1 MQYGEDTNILEKN
14 ESEKAREEGEVLKKY
29 KWLKITTFIICFLCS
44 FLMSTPLMSLAS
56 NIDDTAN
63 LTLNYIHSDIQF
75 SVYRV
80 AEQTDSGYI
89 LTDNFSG
96 YPVSLDAKT
105 SEEWKALSYTLA
117 TYVAADNI
125 SETVSGKTSSNTITF
140 TNLKT
145 GMYLVLGKAYTIE
158 GYYYTP
164 IPFLV
169 VLTEGDDVIVD
180 AKYDKTG
187 SIIDEENY
195 EDYFAHKIWVDDEE
209 GGNRPQNITI
219 HLLKDGIVYDT
230 VTLNKSNQWEYKWKD
245 LNTKYHWSVIEEN
258 VPKGYTVSITQEGTS
273 FIVTNTFRNEEIITD
288 SDPDILQTGDEA
300 NIWPY
305 VGILVSGILIAFYL
319 ILTRKKRK
327 FEDR

>member
-1 MQYGEDTNILEKN
+1 M
-14 ESEKAREEGEVLKKY
+14 
-29 KWLKITTFIICFLCS
+29 
-44 FLMSTPLMSLAS
+44 
-56 NIDDTAN
+56 
-63 LTLNYIHSDIQF
+63 
-75 SVYRV
+75 
-80 AEQTDSGYI
+80 
-89 LTDNFSG
+89 
-96 YPVSLDAKT
+96 
-105 SEEWKALSYTLA
+105 A